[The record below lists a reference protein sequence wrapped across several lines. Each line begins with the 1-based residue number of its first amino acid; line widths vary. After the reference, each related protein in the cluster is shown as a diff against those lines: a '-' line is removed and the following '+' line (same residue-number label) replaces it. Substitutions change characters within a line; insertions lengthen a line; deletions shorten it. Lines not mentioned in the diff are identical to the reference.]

1 MPVIN
6 TEAARHQTRVRPS
19 AWRRLGWFALL
30 WTGSLGV
37 WMLIAYGLRSL
48 LLPT

>member
-1 MPVIN
+1 MPATN
-6 TEAARHQTRVRPS
+6 TEAARRESRLRSS